1 MTNSKSLSLY
11 EEIMLLALRN
21 KQGTATIDYLEYTVA
36 GAVLAELLLDRR
48 IAISDMRKHLVDIR
62 DTNPTG
68 DPIIDEC
75 MERMKAGKKR
85 ASLQTWVSRLAT
97 IKKLRHKVAQQLC
110 NRGIL
115 RADED
120 KVLRIFTRKIYPEIN
135 PVPEEKILERLRAA
149 ILGDSDEIEPRTV
162 VLISLANAA
171 NLLSENLGRKE
182 VKDRKKR
189 IEQIINGE
197 MTGKA
202 TKEAIAACQA
212 AVMVAVIVPAVM
224 VPAILAGKS
233 H

>member
-1 MTNSKSLSLY
+1 MTDPKSLFLY

-21 KQGTATIDYLEYTVA
+21 KQGTATIDYLEYAVA

-48 IAISDMRKHLVDIR
+48 IAISDTRKQLVDIQ

-85 ASLQTWVSRLAT
+85 ASLQTWVSRLAG
-97 IKKLRHKVAQQLC
+97 IKKLRQKVAQQLC
-110 NRGIL
+110 NRGVL

-120 KVLRIFTRKIYPEIN
+120 KVLHIFTRKIYPEVN
-135 PVPEEKILERLRAA
+135 PVPEEKIIQRLRAA
-149 ILGDSDEIEPRTV
+149 VLGYTDEIEPRTV

-189 IEQIINGE
+189 IERIVNGE
-197 MTGKA
+197 MTGNA

-212 AVMVAVIVPAVM
+212 AVFVAVIMPAVM
-224 VPAILAGKS
+224 MPAIIAGNS
-233 H
+233 N